1 MLAQATRAGGRF
13 VARDRGIFEVAP
25 RQPDPPARPST
36 GILIER
42 LAAKSLAAVAQFC
55 GLSIGELID
64 RAHA

>member
-42 LAAKSLAAVAQFC
+42 LAAKSLAAVADFC
-55 GLSIGELID
+55 NMTVDDLIE
-64 RAHA
+64 RASV

>member
-55 GLSIGELID
+55 NCSIGELID